1 MACVFVQGAITS
13 QSPSPADTLQFYS
26 KSVCV
31 RKSCFI
37 LKKSD
42 TFFCKSAKFEP
53 ELEVCNSTLED
64 YFFVRKGKLTLLYK
78 FANAKIQNSLA
89 LLVPVTASDTD
100 LGKGK
105 LSLLL
110 SVYLIRHRKI
120 ERKRRA
126 QFE

>member
-1 MACVFVQGAITS
+1 M
-13 QSPSPADTLQFYS
+13 LN
-26 KSVCV
+26 
-31 RKSCFI
+31 
-37 LKKSD
+37 
-42 TFFCKSAKFEP
+42 FEP
-53 ELEVCNSTLED
+53 ELEVCSSTLED

-110 SVYLIRHRKI
+110 SVYLIRHQKI
-120 ERKRRA
+120 ERKRIA